1 MTIFQAETKTG
12 NVVPK
17 KINQMPDNSA
27 RSKLWTAVTDCWQL
41 WQRLQQLSLKLSTA
55 LTAVIICWQ
64 LLQLLTALIA
74 VISFDSCYMSFCQL

>member
-27 RSKLWTAVTDCWQL
+27 RSKMWTAVTDCWQL

-55 LTAVIICWQ
+55 LKAVTSCWQ
-64 LLQLLTALIA
+64 LLQLLTALIG
-74 VISFDSCYMSFCQL
+74 VTSFDSFY